1 MAMASKVLLT
11 EINED
16 DTIRIVLLV
25 NFETPSYIKGYH
37 EYQKIQTPFFQEE
50 LCEEMEPASTVDK
63 YAAVKKNNVV
73 VGTTGVQW

>member
-16 DTIRIVLLV
+16 DTICILLLV

-37 EYQKIQTPFFQEE
+37 EYEKIWTPFLQEE
-50 LCEEMEPASTVDK
+50 LCGEMEPAILVDK
-63 YAAVKKNNVV
+63 
-73 VGTTGVQW
+73 